1 MAAAEHSTFWLL
13 YGHYG
18 PTMSVE
24 QFRTE
29 FMPKLT
35 MKTLQNWIARG
46 DAPRPVHG
54 VMDVRDVANWWDD
67 QRTTTAPTNS

>member
-1 MAAAEHSTFWLL
+1 MGAAEHSTFWLL

-24 QFRTE
+24 QFRAE

-46 DAPRPVHG
+46 DAPKPLHG
-54 VMDVRDVANWWDD
+54 VLDVRDVAAWWDELRTPR
-67 QRTTTAPTNS
+67 QRIY